1 MKLTIDKHITI
12 GDAVQARKILNDFKS
27 SDNIEI
33 LNMSEMKHAGAV
45 YINEAWNDNV
55 KIYESSARISYY
67 SNGNGSLLTNEEN
80 ALTKY
85 PLDIY
90 IELFVKGSDS
100 CADIGFYLTDFWQL
114 TGDNADEI
122 RSKAYI
128 NLFKREQI

>member
-12 GDAVQARKILNDFKS
+12 GDATLARKILNDFKS
-27 SDNIEI
+27 GDNTET
-33 LNMSEMKHAGAV
+33 LDMSELKRAGAV
-45 YINEAWNDNV
+45 YINEAWNNNV
-55 KIYESSARISYY
+55 KVYESSATIAYH
-67 SNGNGSLLTNEEN
+67 NGGNGLLLTDEEN

-90 IELFVKGSDS
+90 IEMFAKGSDS

-128 NLFKREQI
+128 NIYKRKI